1 VYRIGLTGGIGS
13 GKSEVAAALRELG
26 ATIVAADSIAREI
39 VGVGTPAL
47 ARIAEAFGSG
57 VLGEDGTLDRRK
69 LAGIV
74 FADRDRLSVLNGIV
88 RRPLVEAILSEI
100 EDLERTHQDGVVV
113 VDAALLLDWDISDA
127 FDLIVAVLAPL
138 DRRLNRLAADGLTAS
153 EAVARMGVQPS
164 DERFA
169 QAADVVIDNDGT
181 LAELRERVAGLW
193 ASLQQRSDRE
203 EP

>member
-26 ATIVAADSIAREI
+26 
-39 VGVGTPAL
+39 